1 MSYVIDRRL
10 NGKNKSTV
18 NRQRFLRRYKA
29 HIKKAVE
36 EAVGRRSITDIEH
49 GEQISIPARDI
60 DEPIFHHG
68 PGGRQTRV
76 FPGNREFATGDRI
89 PRPEGG
95 GGGGGGGNQAGDSG
109 EGEDNFV
116 FQITQEEF
124 LDFMFE
130 DLALPNLIKRHLTG
144 TDTFRTV
151 RAGFSQQGNPSRI
164 NVVRSMRAAQ
174 ARRIA
179 LSGGS
184 RARLREAT
192 RELELLRQ
200 QQPDNLTDIRELE
213 LEIEQLKTRI
223 DRVPFLDT
231 FDLRYN
237 LLVKHPDPSSRA
249 VMFCLMD
256 VSGSMTQATKDIA
269 KRFYILLYLFLQR
282 NYERIE
288 VVFIRHHT
296 SAKEVDEE
304 EFFYSRETGGTLV
317 SSALRMMQQII
328 ADRYPAEEWNI
339 YCAQASDG
347 DNWNDD
353 SPICRELLI
362 RQLMPAM
369 QYYCYVEI
377 TPREHQA
384 LWYEYEKV
392 AELFPDSF
400 AQQQLVDASDIYPV
414 FRKLFQKRMVT

>member
-1 MSYVIDRRL
+1 MSYVIDRRV

-36 EAVGRRSITDIEH
+36 EAIGRRSITDIEH
-49 GEQISIPARDI
+49 GEQISIPSRDI

-68 PGGRQTRV
+68 AGGRQTRV
-76 FPGNREFATGDRI
+76 FPGNREFSTGDRI
-89 PRPEGG
+89 ARPEGG
-95 GGGGGGGNQAGDSG
+95 GGGGGGSQAGNSG
-109 EGEDNFV
+109 EGEDQFV

-151 RAGFSQQGNPSRI
+151 RAGISTQGNPSRI
-164 NVVRSMRAAQ
+164 NVIRSMRAAH

-184 RARLREAT
+184 RARLREACK
-192 RELELLRQ
+192 ELEQLRL
-200 QQPDNLTDIRELE
+200 QQPDNLSDIQALE
-213 LEIEQLKTRI
+213 QEIAQLRARI

-237 LLVKHPDPSSRA
+237 LLVKQPDPSSRA

-304 EFFYSRETGGTLV
+304 EFFYSRETGGTIV
-317 SSALRMMQQII
+317 SSALRLMQQIV
-328 ADRYPAEEWNI
+328 ADRYSPDEWNI

-353 SPICRELLI
+353 SPICRELLT
-362 RQLMPAM
+362 RQLMPVM

-392 AELFPDSF
+392 AEQFADRF
-400 AQQQLVDASDIYPV
+400 AQQQIVDVSDIYPV

>member
-76 FPGNREFATGDRI
+76 FPGNRDFAAGDRI

-95 GGGGGGGNQAGDSG
+95 GGGAGGGSEAGNTG
-109 EGEDNFV
+109 EGEDDFV
-116 FQITQEEF
+116 FQITQDEF

-144 TDTFRTV
+144 TDNFRTV

-164 NVVRSMRAAQ
+164 NVVRSMRAAH

-179 LSGGS
+179 LSGAS
-184 RARLREAT
+184 RARLREAQ
-192 RELELLRQ
+192 RELEMLRRE
-200 QQPDNLTDIRELE
+200 QPDNLIDIQALE
-213 LEIEQLKTRI
+213 KEIEQLRARI

-237 LLVKHPDPSSRA
+237 LLVKQPDPSSRA

-304 EFFYSRETGGTLV
+304 EFFYSRETGGTIV
-317 SSALRMMQQII
+317 SSALRLMQQII
-328 ADRYPAEEWNI
+328 TDRYSPNEWNI

-353 SPICRELLI
+353 SPICRELLA

-400 AQQQLVDASDIYPV
+400 AQQQIVDAGDIYPV

>member
-76 FPGNREFATGDRI
+76 FPGNRDFAAGDRI

-95 GGGGGGGNQAGDSG
+95 GGGAGGGSEAGNTG
-109 EGEDNFV
+109 EGEDDFV

-144 TDTFRTV
+144 TDNFRTV

-164 NVVRSMRAAQ
+164 NVVRSMRAAH

-179 LSGGS
+179 LSGAS
-184 RARLREAT
+184 RARLREAQ
-192 RELELLRQ
+192 RELEMLRRE
-200 QQPDNLTDIRELE
+200 QPDNLIDIQALE
-213 LEIEQLKTRI
+213 KEIEQLRARI

-237 LLVKHPDPSSRA
+237 LLVKQPDPSSRA

-296 SAKEVDEE
+296 SAREVDEE
-304 EFFYSRETGGTLV
+304 EFFYSRETGGTIV
-317 SSALRMMQQII
+317 SSALRLMQQII
-328 ADRYPAEEWNI
+328 TDRYSPNEWNI

-353 SPICRELLI
+353 SPICRELLA

-400 AQQQLVDASDIYPV
+400 AQQQIVDAGDIYPV

>member
-49 GEQISIPARDI
+49 GEQISIPGRDI

-76 FPGNREFATGDRI
+76 FPGNREFSTGDRI
-89 PRPEGG
+89 ARPKGG
-95 GGGGGGGNQAGDSG
+95 GGGGGGGSQAGNSG
-109 EGEDNFV
+109 EGEDDFV

-151 RAGFSQQGNPSRI
+151 RAGISQQGNPSRI
-164 NVVRSMRAAQ
+164 NIVRSMRSAH

-184 RARLREAT
+184 RARLREAVK
-192 RELELLRQ
+192 ELELLHQ
-200 QQPDNLTDIRELE
+200 QQPDNLLDIKALE
-213 LEIEQLKTRI
+213 EEIEQLRARI

-237 LLVKHPDPSSRA
+237 LLVKQPDPSSRA

-304 EFFYSRETGGTLV
+304 EFFYSRETGGTIV

-328 ADRYPAEEWNI
+328 ADRYSPAEWNI

-353 SPICRELLI
+353 SPICRELLV

-384 LWYEYEKV
+384 LWYEYEQV
-392 AELFPDSF
+392 AEHFPDSF
-400 AQQQLVDASDIYPV
+400 AQQQIVDAGDIYPV
-414 FRKLFQKRMVT
+414 FRKLFQKRMAT

>member
-95 GGGGGGGNQAGDSG
+95 EGGGGGGNQAGDSG

-304 EFFYSRETGGTLV
+304 EFFYSRETGGTIV

>member
-49 GEQISIPARDI
+49 GEQISIPSRDI

-76 FPGNREFATGDRI
+76 FPGNREFSTGDRI
-89 PRPEGG
+89 ARPEGG
-95 GGGGGGGNQAGDSG
+95 GGGGGGDQAGNTG
-109 EGEDNFV
+109 EGEDDFV

-130 DLALPNLIKRHLTG
+130 DLALPNLIKRHLAG

-151 RAGFSQQGNPSRI
+151 RAGISQQGNPSRI
-164 NVVRSMRAAQ
+164 NIIRSMRAAQ

-184 RARLREAT
+184 RARLREALK
-192 RELELLRQ
+192 ELEQLHL
-200 QQPDNLTDIRELE
+200 QQPDNLYDIQALE
-213 LEIEQLKTRI
+213 QEIEQLRNRI

-237 LLVKHPDPSSRA
+237 LLVKQPDPSSRA

-282 NYERIE
+282 NYERID

-304 EFFYSRETGGTLV
+304 EFFYSRETGGTIV

-328 ADRYPAEEWNI
+328 ADRYSPDEWNI

-362 RQLMPAM
+362 RQLMPTM

-384 LWYEYEKV
+384 LWYEYDQV
-392 AELFPDSF
+392 AEHFPDSF
-400 AQQQLVDASDIYPV
+400 AQQQIVDAGDIYPV

>member
-1 MSYVIDRRL
+1 MSYVIDRRV

-36 EAVGRRSITDIEH
+36 EAIGRRSITDIEH
-49 GEQISIPARDI
+49 GEQISIPSRDI

-68 PGGRQTRV
+68 AGGRQTRV
-76 FPGNREFATGDRI
+76 FPGNREFSTGDRI
-89 PRPEGG
+89 ARPEGG
-95 GGGGGGGNQAGDSG
+95 GGGGGGSQAGNSG
-109 EGEDNFV
+109 EGEDEFV

-151 RAGFSQQGNPSRI
+151 RAGISTQGNPSRI
-164 NVVRSMRAAQ
+164 NVIRSMRAAH

-184 RARLREAT
+184 RARLREACK
-192 RELELLRQ
+192 ELEQLRL
-200 QQPDNLTDIRELE
+200 QQPDNLSDIQALE
-213 LEIEQLKTRI
+213 QEIAQLRARI

-237 LLVKHPDPSSRA
+237 LLVKQPDPSSRA

-304 EFFYSRETGGTLV
+304 EFFYSRETGGTIV
-317 SSALRMMQQII
+317 SSALRLMQQIV
-328 ADRYPAEEWNI
+328 ADRYSPDEWNI

-353 SPICRELLI
+353 SPICRELLT
-362 RQLMPAM
+362 RQLMPVM

-392 AELFPDSF
+392 AEQFADRF
-400 AQQQLVDASDIYPV
+400 AQQQIVDVSDIYPV

>member
-76 FPGNREFATGDRI
+76 FPGNRDFAAGDRI

-95 GGGGGGGNQAGDSG
+95 GGGAGGGSEAGNTG
-109 EGEDNFV
+109 EGEDDFV

-144 TDTFRTV
+144 TDNFRTV

-164 NVVRSMRAAQ
+164 NVVRSMRAAH

-179 LSGGS
+179 LSGAS
-184 RARLREAT
+184 RARLREAR
-192 RELELLRQ
+192 RELEMLRRE
-200 QQPDNLTDIRELE
+200 QPDNLIDIQALE
-213 LEIEQLKTRI
+213 REIEQLRARI

-237 LLVKHPDPSSRA
+237 LLVKQPDPSSRA

-296 SAKEVDEE
+296 SAREVDEE
-304 EFFYSRETGGTLV
+304 EFFYSRETGGTIV
-317 SSALRMMQQII
+317 SSALRLMQQII
-328 ADRYPAEEWNI
+328 TDRYSPNEWNI

-353 SPICRELLI
+353 SPICRELLV

-400 AQQQLVDASDIYPV
+400 AQQQIVDAGDIYPV